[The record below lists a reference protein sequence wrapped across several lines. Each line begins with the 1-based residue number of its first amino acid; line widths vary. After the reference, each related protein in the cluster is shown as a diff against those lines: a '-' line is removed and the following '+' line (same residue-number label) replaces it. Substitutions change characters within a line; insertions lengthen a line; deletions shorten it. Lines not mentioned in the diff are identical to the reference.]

1 MALGNSTAA
10 ATGGLLRP
18 LAMLACALALGLL
31 CWRGA
36 ALLTGPGAPISAS
49 SAEAALADVLA
60 PVAGPGLSRLS
71 VTFNAEGGRTVLLL
85 VDDRA
90 AGRLPELQRIA
101 PIAAGLIP
109 ERGDKLVIE
118 TVAFAEG
125 LPGRPDTTA
134 WAELAVLG
142 ALVLIAGALA
152 FLSGRT
158 PPQPVPVAQAV
169 LAGKPAPVSQ
179 PVTPILPAPQP
190 AERPREAPRAVRPV
204 SVVPPA
210 DGAVD
215 IARRDPARAAAVVR
229 GWMSSRDENT

>member
-36 ALLTGPGAPISAS
+36 VLLTMPGAAISAS
-49 SAEAALADVLA
+49 PAEAALADVLA

-109 ERGDKLVIE
+109 ERGDRLIIE

-125 LPGRPDTTA
+125 LPGRPGGAA
-134 WAELAVLG
+134 WAELAGLG

-152 FLSGRT
+152 M
-158 PPQPVPVAQAV
+158 

-179 PVTPILPAPQP
+179 PIAQILPAPQP
-190 AERPREAPRAVRPV
+190 DELPRGSPRAVRPV

-210 DGAVD
+210 EGAVD

-229 GWMSSRDENT
+229 GWMTSRDDNT

>member
-1 MALGNSTAA
+1 MALGNSTAT
-10 ATGGLLRP
+10 ATGGLIRP

-36 ALLTGPGAPISAS
+36 ALLTGPGAPVSAS
-49 SAEAALADVLA
+49 PAEAALADVLA

-85 VDDRA
+85 LDDRA
-90 AGRLPELQRIA
+90 ADRLAELQRIA

-109 ERGDKLVIE
+109 ERGDRLVIE

-125 LPGRPDTTA
+125 IPGRPDGAA
-134 WAELAVLG
+134 WAELVGLA
-142 ALVLIAGALA
+142 ALVLIAGGLA
-152 FLSGRT
+152 M
-158 PPQPVPVAQAV
+158 
-169 LAGKPAPVSQ
+169 LAGKPAPVSV
-179 PVTPILPAPQP
+179 PVAQILPAPQP
-190 AERPREAPRAVRPV
+190 AERPRETPRAVRPV
-204 SVVPPA
+204 AVVPPA

-229 GWMSSRDENT
+229 GWMTARDDNT

>member
-36 ALLTGPGAPISAS
+36 ALLTGPGAAISAS
-49 SAEAALADVLA
+49 PAEAALADVLT

-125 LPGRPDTTA
+125 LPGRPDAAA
-134 WAELAVLG
+134 WAELAGLG
-142 ALVLIAGALA
+142 VLVLIAGAL
-152 FLSGRT
+152 
-158 PPQPVPVAQAV
+158 AV

-179 PVTPILPAPQP
+179 PVTQILPAPQP

-229 GWMSSRDENT
+229 GWMTSRDDNT

>member
-18 LAMLACALALGLL
+18 LAMLACALALSLL

-125 LPGRPDTTA
+125 LPGRPDAAA
-134 WAELAVLG
+134 WAELAGLG
-142 ALVLIAGALA
+142 ALVLIAGAL
-152 FLSGRT
+152 
-158 PPQPVPVAQAV
+158 AV

-179 PVTPILPAPQP
+179 PVTQILPAPQP

-229 GWMSSRDENT
+229 GWMTSRDDNT

>member
-1 MALGNSTAA
+1 MALGNSTVA

-49 SAEAALADVLA
+49 PAEAALADVLA

-90 AGRLPELQRIA
+90 ADRLPELQRIA

-125 LPGRPDTTA
+125 LPGRPDAAA
-134 WAELAVLG
+134 WAELAGLG

-152 FLSGRT
+152 M
-158 PPQPVPVAQAV
+158 
-169 LAGKPAPVSQ
+169 LAGKSAPVSQ
-179 PVTPILPAPQP
+179 PVTQILPAPPP
-190 AERPREAPRAVRPV
+190 AERPRETPRAVRPV

-229 GWMSSRDENT
+229 GWMTDRDDNT

>member
-10 ATGGLLRP
+10 ATGGLIRP

-31 CWRGA
+31 CWRAG
-36 ALLTGPGAPISAS
+36 ALLTGPGAPVSAS
-49 SAEAALADVLA
+49 PAEAALADVLS

-85 VDDRA
+85 LDDRA

-109 ERGDKLVIE
+109 ERGDRLVIE

-125 LPGRPDTTA
+125 LPGRPDAAA
-134 WAELAVLG
+134 WAELAGLG

-152 FLSGRT
+152 I
-158 PPQPVPVAQAV
+158 
-169 LAGKPAPVSQ
+169 LAGKPAPVSN
-179 PVTPILPAPQP
+179 PVAQILPAPQP
-190 AERPREAPRAVRPV
+190 VERPREAPRAVRPV
-204 SVVPPA
+204 PVGLPA

-229 GWMSSRDENT
+229 GWMSDRDDKT